1 MEEKDVDVK
10 LANGVLTIRGEK
22 RDEKEE
28 KNKNYYVRERSFG
41 LLRALVSSTDAA
53 IERGPIV
60 PTRER

>member
-28 KNKNYYVRERSFG
+28 KNKNYYVRTFVACHKVHG
-41 LLRALVSSTDAA
+41 YCFA
-53 IERGPIV
+53 
-60 PTRER
+60 